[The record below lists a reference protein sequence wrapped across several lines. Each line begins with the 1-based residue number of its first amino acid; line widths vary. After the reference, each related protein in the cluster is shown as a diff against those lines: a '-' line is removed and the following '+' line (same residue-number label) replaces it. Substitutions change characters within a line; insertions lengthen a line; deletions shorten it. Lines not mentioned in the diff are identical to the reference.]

1 MSHSSPKSDSS
12 SLRSP
17 ENYCP
22 HNYQGRLAAYGL
34 QEEEVIHKRTVHTLD
49 FPADTLSK
57 IQKQKDADGEPPHSW
72 LTRELQHN
80 ADVEK
85 HMADSIKEVRAAAP
99 DSARPASPAAA
110 AAPPAP
116 A

>member
-1 MSHSSPKSDSS
+1 MSSHKSDSS

-17 ENYCP
+17 ENYSP
-22 HNYQGRLAAYGL
+22 HNWRERVVALGLATK
-34 QEEEVIHKRTVHTLD
+34 EEMESHRKRTAHTLD
-49 FPADTLSK
+49 FPADTLFK

-85 HMADSIKEVRAAAP
+85 HMADSSLQQHTAACI
-99 DSARPASPAAA
+99 
-110 AAPPAP
+110 
-116 A
+116 